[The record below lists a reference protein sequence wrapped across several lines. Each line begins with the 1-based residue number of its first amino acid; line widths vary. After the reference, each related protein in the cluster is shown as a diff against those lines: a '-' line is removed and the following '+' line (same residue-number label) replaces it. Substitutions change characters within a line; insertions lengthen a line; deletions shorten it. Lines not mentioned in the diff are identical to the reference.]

1 MDMNDKM
8 IERVLS
14 RDYSVGKQAFKEN
27 LLQRCLAELD
37 QGDQGME
44 LADDELDMLAAAGVP
59 FLDENPFNPLKRP

>member
-1 MDMNDKM
+1 MDMNVKM

-14 RDYSVGKQAFKEN
+14 RDYSVGKQAFKEK

-37 QGDQGME
+37 QGDEGLE

-59 FLDENPFNPLKRP
+59 YLDENPFNPQV